1 MERFDYDNIDKARKI
16 LELDE
21 EVTILEV
28 KERYYELSKKFH
40 PDACPESNKEKA
52 QEKFKEITWAYTTLN
67 EYICAY
73 RVSFRPGDVK
83 KMSVDKVTYRHL
95 KQFYDDWWGKI
106 DM

>member
-1 MERFDYDNIDKARKI
+1 MERFDYDNIEKARNI
-16 LELDE
+16 LGLDE

-28 KERYYELSKKFH
+28 KERYYELSRKFH
-40 PDACPESNKEKA
+40 PDACSQDKEGA
-52 QEKFKEITWAYTTLN
+52 QETFKEITWAYTTLN
-67 EYICAY
+67 EYISAY
-73 RVSFRPGDVK
+73 RVSFRAPDVK